1 MNVLIRPWFC
11 LLLLAAGSLAWADEE
26 FTVYELLAPETHKF
40 AIIYDVATSTQ
51 GARFFFNP
59 IRRGSKVSDERVI
72 DLATGQ
78 PLRFENVDGK
88 AAREGGVRPASAPDD
103 SLFLKVYLAAPVPK
117 DGQARIRIYK
127 TYEDAASYGSQGDR
141 IVFDRPLGIR
151 RNVVVL
157 PSAYELVGCT
167 VPGIV
172 STQPDGRVR
181 VSMLNDRD
189 DQLPVQI
196 TGRRLR

>member
-1 MNVLIRPWFC
+1 MTVPMRPWLG
-11 LLLLAAGSLAWADEE
+11 LLLVAATGVACADEE

-40 AIIYDVATSTQ
+40 AIIYDVSTSTE
-51 GARFFFNP
+51 GAQFFFNP
-59 IRRGSKVSDERVI
+59 IRRGSKVTDERVI
-72 DLATGQ
+72 DLATGK

-88 AAREGGVRPASAPDD
+88 AAREGGVRPVAAPDG
-103 SLFLKVYLAAPVPK
+103 SLFLKVSFAAPVPK

-127 TYEDAASYGSQGDR
+127 TYEDAASYGGQGDR

-167 VPGIV
+167 VPAIV
-172 STQPDGRVR
+172 STQADGRVR

-189 DQLPVQI
+189 DQLPVKI